1 METLFCWFAIVLLVT
16 CAALEFTRWRVIGTR
31 LLVLFPAVLCVAV
44 LLDLAHGVAR
54 LGQAANNTDLRALP
68 FLLGFLALA
77 VLGALRTNWRWLFW
91 LTWIVSAL
99 FCSIAVYLT
108 FFWHVFS

>member
-16 CAALEFTRWRVIGTR
+16 CAILEFTRWRIIGTW
-31 LLVLFPAVLCVAV
+31 LLVLFPAALCVS
-44 LLDLAHGVAR
+44 LSLDLAHGVTK
-54 LGQAANNTDLRALP
+54 LGQAAYNSDLRTLP
-68 FLLGFLALA
+68 YLLAFLAIA
-77 VLGALRTNWRWLFW
+77 VVAAMRPGWRWLFW
-91 LTWIVSAL
+91 IEWAVGAL

>member
-1 METLFCWFAIVLLVT
+1 VETLFCWFAVVLLVT
-16 CAALEFTRWRVIGTR
+16 CAVLEFTRWRTIGTW
-31 LLVLFPAVLCVAV
+31 LLVLFPSVLCVAV
-44 LLDLAHGVAR
+44 LLDLAHGVSK
-54 LGQAANNTDLRALP
+54 LGQAAYNTDLRTLP
-68 FLLGFLALA
+68 FTLAFLALA
-77 VLGALRTNWRWLFW
+77 VLAALRSNWRWLFW